1 MLYAWRSCK
10 GLQNARRRKGG
21 SNMDS
26 SMRDI
31 PVVEGDMG
39 EGFMDPIEEEESF
52 LDKKQREQ
60 WKIDE
65 RLRRRQKK

>member
-1 MLYAWRSCK
+1 
-10 GLQNARRRKGG
+10 
-21 SNMDS
+21 MDS